1 MAARTLTRRATRTS
15 ILAVMLAGSA
25 LGAGCDEKAGA
36 AVEPVKV
43 HGAWFQLERATDE
56 ATRTKGLGGRDY
68 IAPDGGMIFA
78 FPAPL
83 QLEFVMRD
91 CPVAIDIAFL
101 DGAGRV
107 LTMYEMTPEP
117 TRGEGEGRP
126 GDLNMAYE
134 ARLKKYASRFPA
146 QFAIETAGGALKK
159 AGLQEGER
167 VEFDVSRLKKL
178 AR

>member
-1 MAARTLTRRATRTS
+1 MVARTMRRAVAATLCAAA
-15 ILAVMLAGSA
+15 LAAA
-25 LGAGCDEKAGA
+25 PGCDEKAGA

-43 HGAWFQLERATDE
+43 HGVWFHLERATDE
-56 ATRTKGLGGRDY
+56 PTRTKGLGGRDY

-78 FPAPL
+78 FAEPL
-83 QLEFVMRD
+83 QLNFVMRD
-91 CPVAIDIAFL
+91 CPIPIDIAFL

-117 TRGEGEGRP
+117 PRGDGEGKP
-126 GDLNMAYE
+126 GDINMKYE
-134 ARLKKYASRFPA
+134 ARLRQYSSKFPA
-146 QFAIETAGGALKK
+146 QFAIETAGGTLKK

-178 AR
+178 AH